1 MSDLRDLHPR
11 RVRLVVAIIGLNIL
25 EILRF
30 VKEEI
35 LIVLG
40 TNIRK
45 CT

>member
-1 MSDLRDLHPR
+1 VTCAIFILGGIG
-11 RVRLVVAIIGLNIL
+11 LVAAIMGLNIL